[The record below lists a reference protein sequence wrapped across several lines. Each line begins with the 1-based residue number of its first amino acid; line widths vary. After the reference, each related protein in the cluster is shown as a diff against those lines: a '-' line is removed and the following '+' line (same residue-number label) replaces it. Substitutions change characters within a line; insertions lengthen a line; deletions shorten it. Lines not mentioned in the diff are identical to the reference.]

1 MAVHYT
7 LRDPNAP
14 IPYTPQE
21 RLADQPLVKSFVV
34 LKADRG
40 SGAELVDQIRN
51 LAGLQTFHD
60 PRIVTFCDRYKVT
73 TENDKKALRNLFN
86 VLRERSLVLDFQETL
101 DVNRVNP
108 PQNVKK

>member
-14 IPYTPQE
+14 IAYTPQE
-21 RLADQPLVKSFVV
+21 RIADQALVNPFVV

-51 LAGLQTFHD
+51 LAGLQTFDD
-60 PRIVTFCDRYKVT
+60 PSIVTFCDRYKVT
-73 TENDKKALRNLFN
+73 KENDKKALRNLFN

-108 PQNVKK
+108 PQ

>member
-14 IPYTPQE
+14 IPIAADE
-21 RLADQPLVKSFVV
+21 RIGQQPLVSSFVV

-40 SGAELVDQIRN
+40 SGGELVDQIRN
-51 LAGLQTFHD
+51 LARLQTFDD
-60 PRIVTFCDRYKVT
+60 PSIVTFCDRYKVT
-73 TENDKKALRNLFN
+73 KENDKKALRNLFN

-108 PQNVKK
+108 PQ

>member
-1 MAVHYT
+1 MAVNYT
-7 LRDPNAP
+7 LRNPNAP
-14 IPYTPQE
+14 IAYTPQE
-21 RLADQPLVKSFVV
+21 RIADQALVKSFVV

-51 LAGLQTFHD
+51 LAGLKTFDD

-73 TENDKKALRNLFN
+73 EENDKKALRNLFN
-86 VLRERSLVLDFQETL
+86 VLRDHSLVLDFQETL

-108 PQNVKK
+108 PQ